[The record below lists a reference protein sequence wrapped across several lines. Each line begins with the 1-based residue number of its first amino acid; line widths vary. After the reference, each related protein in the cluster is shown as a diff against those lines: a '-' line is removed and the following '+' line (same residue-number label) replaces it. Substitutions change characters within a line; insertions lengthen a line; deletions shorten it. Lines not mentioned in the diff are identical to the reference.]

1 MKFQQSNNMK
11 ILRYLLLLV
20 SISVF
25 GQAEV
30 DEHFY
35 FQLNIED
42 GEKLSISKNNKGQF
56 TIVNPNNE
64 KETKIYSAYNI
75 FNFERAYKKSTRELL
90 LSVYTIETDNV
101 ALISDLKYN
110 FPDKYSRIDQF
121 YPNEKPYYPNDYGE
135 TSPVKNLGITERLD
149 DLDLLEMP
157 KAWGITKGSKKV
169 VIGISDSKIDS
180 TDAEFKGQVSTYLSY
195 HNRNNG
201 IGCFH
206 GSNVAAIAGA
216 KMNNGY
222 GRPGICSDCDFI
234 GHGYGTFKYI
244 EDLVEAGARIINTS
258 WVVCNMGSYQENVET
273 RINELYEDGIIIVA
287 AAGNGK
293 GCNKD
298 GYDPDDYGYPAAF
311 EKVIAVTGVYVTQ
324 DFETAKTEIDK
335 NDREIYKYVRD
346 RHGAT
351 LAYYKGELI
360 NPYHKWGL
368 QANNSID
375 ICAPAYTYLH
385 GNYLCSGEVIMGG
398 VTSGA
403 APFIS
408 GVLGLILSENYCL
421 SAYEAET
428 ILKLSSEDIENLE
441 GNSQYIGKLG
451 AGRVNAYRA
460 VKMARETKELFGNVE
475 VSNRDLYR
483 YHYRLENAPYNITVK
498 NQTFRDSASVRF
510 KARNAIYLKPG
521 THLKPDKTSSMT
533 FKIDPTTPTGECFS
547 TPPKAYERIYK
558 K

>member
-1 MKFQQSNNMK
+1 MVVAQTEEK
-11 ILRYLLLLV
+11 
-20 SISVF
+20 
-25 GQAEV
+25 
-30 DEHFY
+30 EHFY
-35 FQLNIED
+35 FQLNIEN
-42 GEKLSISKNNKGQF
+42 GENFNISKNSQGTV
-56 TIVNPNNE
+56 TIVNPNNLA
-64 KETKIYSAYNI
+64 ETKIYAAYTI
-75 FNFERAYKKSTRELL
+75 FNFAKAFQNSFNEVLAT
-90 LSVYTIETDNV
+90 VYNIETDNV
-101 ALISDLKYN
+101 ALISNLKHT

-135 TSPVKNLGITERLD
+135 TSPVENLGVKERLD

-169 VIGISDSKIDS
+169 VIGISDSRIDS
-180 TDAEFKGQVSTYLSY
+180 TDAEFKGQISKYIQY
-195 HNRNNG
+195 YNHKKG
-201 IGCFH
+201 IGCLH

-216 KMNNGY
+216 RANNGY
-222 GRPGICSDCDFI
+222 GRPGICPDCDFI
-234 GHGYGTFKYI
+234 GNGYGSFKYV
-244 EDLVEAGARIINTS
+244 EDLIEAGARIINAS
-258 WVVCNMGSYQENVET
+258 WVVCTMGPYQENIET

-335 NDREIYKYVRD
+335 NNREVYKYLKD
-346 RHGAT
+346 RHGGKLT
-351 LAYYKGELI
+351 YYKGDLI
-360 NPYHKWGL
+360 DPYHKWGL

-375 ICAPAYTYLH
+375 ICGPAYTYLH
-385 GNYLCSGEVIMGG
+385 GNFLCSGEVIMGG

-421 SAYEAET
+421 SAYEAES
-428 ILKLSSEDIENLE
+428 ILKLSSEEIENLE
-441 GNSQYIGKLG
+441 GNTQFIGKLG

-460 VKMARETKELFGNVE
+460 VKMARETKEIFGNVE

-483 YHYRLENAPYNITVK
+483 YHYRLENAPYVITVK

-510 KARNAIYLKPG
+510 KARNAIYLKSG
-521 THLKPDKTSSMT
+521 THLKPDKTSRMT
-533 FKIDPTTPTGECFS
+533 FKIDPTTPTGECF
-547 TPPKAYERIYK
+547 PKAPKAYERIYK
-558 K
+558 KRVVNKL